1 MALGYRYDRWDPFSE
16 IDRLQGEINNLFS
29 RVPSAPLRAAG
40 GPPLRLYGSADELVL
55 VTEAPGLSP
64 EDVAVS
70 VIGNTL
76 TLSVKPKPEDAANGT
91 VVHRRERAHQ
101 PATRTLEL
109 PHRVDADKVQAQMKH
124 GMLIMR
130 MPRAAEDRPR
140 QINVKLG

>member
-1 MALGYRYDRWDPFSE
+1 MAIGYRYDRWDPFSE
-16 IDRLQGEINNLFS
+16 FDRLQGEINSLFS
-29 RVPSAPLRAAG
+29 RVSPAPLRAAG
-40 GPPLRLYGSADELVL
+40 GPPLRLYGNAEELVL

-76 TLSVKPKPEDAANGT
+76 TLSVKPKPEQAPEGT
-91 VVHRRERAHQ
+91 VVYRRERAHRN
-101 PATRTLEL
+101 ATRTLEL
-109 PHRVDADKVQAQMKH
+109 PHRVDADKVQAQMKN

-130 MPRAAEDRPR
+130 MPRAAADRPR